1 MKIAMQRMTRFS
13 LYTFVATCSFI
24 FSITTAYAS
33 NKHDEQF
40 LQWLTNFSKEAAQK
54 GVSQSTY
61 NKAFKNVTAPDEKV
75 LEKANYQ
82 PEFTQTIWDYLDPRV
97 NEGIVMTGLKMAEK
111 HKTTL
116 SSIEKELGV
125 SRNII
130 LAIWSMETAY
140 GAILQHKNRFYP
152 VPHALATLAYAD
164 KKRSKFGK
172 TQLLAALQILEA
184 GDISHK
190 EMLGSWAGAMGH
202 TQFIPTSY
210 LAYGLDWDNNGQ
222 RDIWNSIPD
231 ALATAAN
238 LLKENGWRTDKTWG
252 YEIITPTNG
261 HLYEDQ
267 TKTLAEWSTIG
278 FSRPAGKTFPRPSE
292 RAELK
297 FLAGPE
303 GPGFLLIKNFF
314 VIKRYNNSN
323 FYALAVGLLS
333 DRIAGYAAMTQE
345 WPRPSGSLNVD
356 QKFELQKLLQKTGY
370 YTGDIDGWLG
380 KNTKQAIKSFQE
392 HANIPVDG
400 EPSTSLLILLRKNI

>member
-1 MKIAMQRMTRFS
+1 MKIAMQRMNRFS
-13 LYTFVATCSFI
+13 LHFFIVTCVFI
-24 FSITTAYAS
+24 FTITTAYAS

-40 LQWLTNFSKEAAQK
+40 IQWLADFSKEATQQ
-54 GVSQSTY
+54 GISHSTY
-61 NKAFKNVTAPDEKV
+61 RKAFNNITAPDQKV

-97 NEGIVMTGLKMAEK
+97 NQNIVLTGLKMAEK
-111 HKTTL
+111 HKATL
-116 SSIEKELGV
+116 SSIEKELGIN
-125 SRNII
+125 RNVI

-140 GAILQHKNRFYP
+140 GAVLQHKKRFHP

-184 GDISHK
+184 GDISHE
-190 EMLGSWAGAMGH
+190 EMIGSWAGAMGH

-238 LLKENGWRTDKTWG
+238 LLKKNGWRTGKTWG
-252 YEIITPTNG
+252 YEIITPDGG
-261 HLYEDQ
+261 HQYEDQ
-267 TKTLAEWSTIG
+267 TKTLAEWSKLG
-278 FSRPAGKTFPRPSE
+278 FSRPGTNPFPRPNE

-297 FLAGPE
+297 FLAGQK
-303 GPGFLLIKNFF
+303 GPGFLFIKNFF

-333 DRIAGYAAMTQE
+333 DRLAGYGTMNQE
-345 WPRPSGSLNVD
+345 WPRPPGSLNVD
-356 QKFELQKLLQKTGY
+356 QKFELQKLLKRAGY

-380 KNTKQAIKSFQE
+380 KDTKKAIKTFQKS
-392 HANIPVDG
+392 AKITVDG
-400 EPSTSLLILLRKNI
+400 EPSTTLLTLLRKTK